1 LLYLSN
7 EGCNFLGGKEKSNMF
22 KKEEEE
28 CNIQERRR
36 RKMSAECS
44 GIF

>member
-1 LLYLSN
+1 
-7 EGCNFLGGKEKSNMF
+7 MF

-44 GIF
+44 GIFWVI